1 MKDKKPPVKNQ
12 SVMCG
17 KKKETQNRGT
27 GGKTAMKIRLQ
38 GSLEND
44 KKKGKQETRLWKERD
59 KGEKQETDCGTK
71 FGNTKRASR
80 ACAGR
85 GELTC

>member
-17 KKKETQNRGT
+17 KKGNAESETDGA

-44 KKKGKQETRLWKERD
+44 KKRGKQETCLSKERD
-59 KGEKQETDCGTK
+59 KGEK
-71 FGNTKRASR
+71 
-80 ACAGR
+80 
-85 GELTC
+85 